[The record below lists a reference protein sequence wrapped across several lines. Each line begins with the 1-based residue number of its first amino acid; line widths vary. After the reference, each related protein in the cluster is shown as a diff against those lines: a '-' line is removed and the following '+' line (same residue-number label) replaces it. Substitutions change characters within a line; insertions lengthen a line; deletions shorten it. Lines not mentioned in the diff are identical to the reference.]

1 MSLLG
6 LVTLVLGFNLLTF
19 GNGPVMVPLLQRH
32 LVEQGGIL
40 SLDQFLYA
48 YALGRATPGQ
58 ANLYV
63 AALGYMTYGWAGAL
77 ATIAAIQLPGYLM
90 LPLVRGYERFRD
102 VRAVRGFTRGLTAVS
117 VSLMLSVTWDIGRQ
131 TLSDAITVDRVR
143 AEPRPH
149 HAPALERALRH
160 ARRRRGRRRAEAHRR
175 MITPQ
180 ARTIR
185 ARIP

>member
-1 MSLLG
+1 MSLAE
-6 LVTLVLGFNLLTF
+6 LVALVLGFNLLTF

-32 LVEQGGIL
+32 LVENAGIL

-63 AALGYMTYGWAGAL
+63 AALGYMTYGWVGAL

-90 LPLVRGYERFRD
+90 LPLLKGYERFRD

-117 VSLMLSVTWDIGRQ
+117 VSLMLSVTWDIGRD
-131 TLSDAITVDRVR
+131 TLTDAITIVVF
-143 AEPRPH
+143 
-149 HAPALERALRH
+149 ALTLGLITLRH
-160 ARRRRGRRRAEAHRR
+160 WNALVAMLAASACGAALKL
-175 MITPQ
+175 
-180 ARTIR
+180 AVG
-185 ARIP
+185 